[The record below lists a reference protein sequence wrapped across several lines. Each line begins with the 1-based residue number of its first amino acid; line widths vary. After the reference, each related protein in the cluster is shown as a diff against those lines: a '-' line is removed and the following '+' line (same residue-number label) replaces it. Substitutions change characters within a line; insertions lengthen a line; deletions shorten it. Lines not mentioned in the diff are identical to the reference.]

1 MIYVNAR
8 FLTQNLTGVQRFAEQ
23 ISLEFKKIRSDVVF
37 LAPPDILRDEIAS
50 KLDVIKIGERGGH
63 FWEQLTLPNYLK
75 KNGGGLLINLGNTGP
90 VFYRNQVVTHH
101 DVTYKKFP
109 QSYSWKFRS
118 IYNTFIPLMLKN
130 SRALITVSEFSKDEI
145 DSVYHYGK
153 DRINVIYN
161 ASSDVFKKKAITS
174 NSQEANKYFLAV
186 SSPSFHKNFHG
197 LIKAF
202 SKAEKFDGYS
212 LKIIGEKSQNLGG
225 IDLDELIK
233 NCKNKIEFL
242 GRVSDDELVEL
253 YSNAYSFIF
262 PSLYEGFGIPPL
274 EAQAC
279 DCPVLSSNAASMPE
293 VLSDSAIFF
302 NPEDES
308 EIVNAMYMIR
318 DNPTLR
324 VQLIEKGRENVKR
337 FSWVNSAQQLNT
349 LVDCLN

>member
-23 ISLEFKKIRSDVVF
+23 ISLEFKKIRNDVVF

-50 KLDVIKIGERGGH
+50 KLNVVKIGERGGH
-63 FWEQLTLPNYLK
+63 FWEQITLPNYLK
-75 KNGGGLLINLGNTGP
+75 NNGGGLLINLGNTGP
-90 VFYRNQVVTHH
+90 VFYRNQIVTHH

-145 DSVYHYGK
+145 ESVYNYGRN
-153 DRINVIYN
+153 RINVIYN
-161 ASSDVFKKKAITS
+161 ASSDVFKKKLKNS
-174 NSQEANKYFLAV
+174 NSQVPNKYFLAV

-202 SKAEKFDGYS
+202 SKAENFDGYS
-212 LKIIGEKSQNLGG
+212 LKIIGEKSKNLGG
-225 IDLDELIK
+225 IDLDDLIR

-242 GRVSDDELVEL
+242 GRVSDEELVEL

-279 DCPVLSSNAASMPE
+279 DCPILSSNAASMPE

-302 NPEDES
+302 NPEDEY
-308 EIVNAMYMIR
+308 EIINAMYMIR

-324 VQLIEKGRENVKR
+324 VQLIEKGRENIKR

-349 LVDCLN
+349 LVDSLN